1 MKQYRKDSSEVQIRH
16 GFRRFPAKW
25 IFEDPP
31 PPPFI
36 LFIAKHFVEIMAF
49 GAQNRNGANWLPPV
63 SYVKSVRK
71 KGRYPN
77 RVLLSLISCNMDLCR
92 PSSPFN
98 LYVGKHV
105 AEIKASAS
113 QNSNGAP
120 WLQPDSYEKWYRRD
134 RPRSKSGLV
143 SVYFRQSVIYLC
155 KRSILHL
162 YRSLE
167 SRYLKP
173 KNEKLPLCLPDFYV
187 RGYKNTLP
195 PDS

>member
-1 MKQYRKDSSEVQIRH
+1 MHMVTVHNVADDNMCQWTTICAVRVGTYCRRRQYVQNDNMYRH
-16 GFRRFPAKW
+16 
-25 IFEDPP
+25 
-31 PPPFI
+31 
-36 LFIAKHFVEIMAF
+36 
-49 GAQNRNGANWLPPV
+49 
-63 SYVKSVRK
+63 
-71 KGRYPN
+71 
-77 RVLLSLISCNMDLCR
+77 R